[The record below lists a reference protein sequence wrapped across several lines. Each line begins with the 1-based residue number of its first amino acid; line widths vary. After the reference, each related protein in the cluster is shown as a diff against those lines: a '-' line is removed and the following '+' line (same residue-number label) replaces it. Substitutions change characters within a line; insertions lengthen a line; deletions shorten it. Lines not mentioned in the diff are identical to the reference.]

1 MGESLSDYLYAAK
14 GQMYGYL
21 YQIDRVLYWLSVSSE
36 NSIVSIET
44 DDDVVIRLQQG
55 ENITTIYEQDKA
67 SIKKKYPFSNT
78 NKNLWKSITNWL
90 TLIKTKNID
99 VANSRFLL
107 ATNVS
112 CKGNNIIKSL
122 SSASVD
128 NNIYNTVY
136 QELTDIA
143 NNNKSK
149 TLLPYIDKFK
159 EYSKEDVVSLLKR
172 IELCECHK
180 NFI

>member
-1 MGESLSDYLYAAK
+1 MEINNKLAY
-14 GQMYGYL
+14 
-21 YQIDRVLYWLSVSSE
+21 ID
-36 NSIVSIET
+36 
-44 DDDVVIRLQQG
+44 
-55 ENITTIYEQDKA
+55 
-67 SIKKKYPFSNT
+67 
-78 NKNLWKSITNWL
+78 KN
-90 TLIKTKNID
+90 KNID

-159 EYSKEDVVSLLKR
+159 EYSKEDVVSLLKG
-172 IELCECHK
+172 
-180 NFI
+180 